1 MVTVKLHGIFDLLE
15 LQSHLSLNGYHFNID
30 YKYNCILLFDEELS
44 YLITILEDRNIEYE
58 IL

>member
-1 MVTVKLHGIFDLLE
+1 MVTVKLYGNFDLLE
-15 LQSHLSLNGYHFNID
+15 LQNHLSLNGYHFNID
-30 YKYNCILLFDEELS
+30 SKNGDILLFDEELS